1 MWPDVRGAIN
11 IETET
16 ALRVVTAVREQ
27 STCSSKVLG
36 DVIMEVSGLT
46 TFLMEIWI
54 STMDP
59 WHRA

>member
-27 STCSSKVLG
+27 NSVLG

-46 TFLMEIWI
+46 TFLMETWI